1 MKLKAV
7 ATGVWYRNANL
18 KLFLTEMSLLFYM
31 CSQWRANMSEVTD
44 LVIPML
50 QQIQSRLTNIESDIS
65 DVKEDLH
72 HIKVRVSS
80 MEENVGG
87 MNRRLDRLDT
97 KFERVEKRLGLF
109 EV

>member
-1 MKLKAV
+1 MAANIFRRVLRLKIVDARAIV
-7 ATGVWYRNANL
+7 FYLCSG
-18 KLFLTEMSLLFYM
+18 TEMVMSEITELVVPFL
-31 CSQWRANMSEVTD
+31 QKLQANMA
-44 LVIPML
+44 
-50 QQIQSRLTNIESDIS
+50 

-87 MNRRLDRLDT
+87 MNRRFDRLDT
-97 KFERVEKRLGLF
+97 KVERIEKRLGLI